1 MWLLLTEGMTIFL
14 KMNAET
20 GNLPN
25 DPVKFRKRLY
35 GLVDSV
41 GLGEPLLIF
50 GIKKEKQ

>member
-25 DPVKFRKRLY
+25 DPVKFRKKLY
-35 GLVDSV
+35 GL
-41 GLGEPLLIF
+41 EPLLIF